1 MVIETQN
8 ANTVTLRRNNSM
20 ENLLIERV
28 EDVLTAKG
36 LHVNVPVVKG
46 DLNQMPKHVREFVAE
61 HVELCQPRGI
71 YICDGSQAEADEL
84 IDKLVERGTLTK
96 LEKMENCY
104 LARTDPADVARVES
118 KTFIVT
124 DERHASVPHVA
135 EGEKGI
141 LGQWMSPHQFKK
153 ESVERW
159 PGCMKGRMMYVI
171 PFSMGPIG
179 SPLAKIGVQLTDFAY
194 VVLSMRIMTR
204 ISPQVWSVMGTG
216 DFVKCVHSVG
226 RPRPSDRPIINHWPC
241 HTQKILIAHF
251 PNDKKIMSYGS
262 GYGGNS
268 LLGKKCFAL
277 RIASR
282 MAKDEGWL
290 AEHMLIMS
298 VTNPEGKERF
308 IAAAFPSAC
317 GKTNMAMLKPALPG
331 WKVEC
336 IGDDIAWMKFD
347 KNGRLRAIN
356 PEAGFFGVAPGTN
369 WKTNPVAMETVQ
381 SDCIFTNVGKTED
394 GGIFW
399 EGMEKEM
406 DPETKITT
414 WLGEEGWQ
422 VGHPGKA
429 AHPNSRFCCSAS
441 RCPIIHPKWEDPQ
454 GVPIDAIVFGGRRP
468 EGVPLVLE
476 ANSWEHGVMLG
487 AALKSEATAAAEH
500 QGKQIMH
507 DPMAMRPF
515 MGYNFGDYLQH
526 WLNMPQK
533 GRKMPKIFHVN
544 WFRLNKKGKFLWPGF
559 GENIRVIDW
568 MLRRLDGE
576 DIAIPSPVGLVPSPG
591 SIDTEGLEGVDMEEL
606 LSLPKDYWIEDIR
619 ETKDF
624 LYKQVG
630 CDLPEEIVHQMVMQE
645 QRIEEMM

>member
-1 MVIETQN
+1 MVIETQSATN
-8 ANTVTLRRNNSM
+8 ITLKRNNSM

-36 LHVNVPVVKG
+36 HVHVPVVKG
-46 DLNQMPKHVREFVAE
+46 DLNQVPKHVREFIAE

-84 IDKLVERGTLTK
+84 IEKLVERGTLTK
-96 LEKMENCY
+96 LEKMENCF

-124 DERHASVPHVA
+124 DEKHASVPHVA
-135 EGEKGI
+135 DDTKGI
-141 LGQWMSPHQFKK
+141 LGQWMSPRQFKK

-179 SPLAKIGVQLTDFAY
+179 SPLSKIGVQLTDFAY

-204 ISPQVWSVMGTG
+204 ISPAVWNVLGNG
-216 DFVKCVHSVG
+216 EFVKCVHAVG
-226 RPRPSDRPIINHWPC
+226 RPRPSPRPIVNHWPC
-241 HTQKILIAHF
+241 HPEKILIAHF
-251 PNDKKIMSYGS
+251 PDEKKIMSYGS

-282 MAKDEGWL
+282 LAKDEGWL

-298 VTNPEGKERF
+298 VTNPQGKERF

-317 GKTNMAMLKPALPG
+317 GKTNMAMLKPSLPG

-381 SDCIFTNVGKTED
+381 KDCIFTNVAMTED
-394 GGIFW
+394 GGVFW
-399 EGMEKEM
+399 EGMEKETNP
-406 DPETKITT
+406 DTKMTT
-414 WLGEEGWQ
+414 WLGDEWKIGQ
-422 VGHPGKA
+422 PGKA

-476 ANSWEHGVMLG
+476 ADSWEHGVMLG

-526 WLNMPQK
+526 WLNMPQE

-544 WFRLNKKGKFLWPGF
+544 WFRLDKQGKFMWPGF

-576 DIAIPSPVGLVPSPG
+576 DIAVPSPVGLLPAPG
-591 SIDTEGLEGVDMEEL
+591 SINTEGLAGLDMEEL
-606 LSLPKDYWIEDIR
+606 MSVPRDYWIDDIR
-619 ETKDF
+619 ETKEF

-630 CDLPEEIVHQMVMQE
+630 CDLPEEIIHQLVVQE
-645 QRIEEMM
+645 QRIEEML